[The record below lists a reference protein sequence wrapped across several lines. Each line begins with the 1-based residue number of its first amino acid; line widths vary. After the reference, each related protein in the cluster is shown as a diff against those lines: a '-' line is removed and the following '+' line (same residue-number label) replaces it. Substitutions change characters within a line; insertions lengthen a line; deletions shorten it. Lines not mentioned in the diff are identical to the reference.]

1 MAARAMRNET
11 RYEKLSTLQ
20 DAAAKNDYT
29 QTVGTRKALNSP
41 RPRHSERSIR
51 RSLLA

>member
-20 DAAAKNDYT
+20 DAAARNDYT
-29 QTVGTRKALNSP
+29 QTVETEEALDS
-41 RPRHSERSIR
+41 
-51 RSLLA
+51 